1 MKPQPF
7 DPPVPSASV
16 WVIPR
21 DAIPDIA
28 SMFYEQVMWGR
39 EPHHSQVSQTD
50 MRAWESVR
58 ARWERAT
65 ERVLA
70 RLQDV
75 GHVVVEDENAIRSAL
90 EAEAEG

>member
-21 DAIPDIA
+21 EAIPEIA
-28 SMFYEQVMWGR
+28 VMFYEQVMWGR
-39 EPHHSQVSQTD
+39 EPHSSQVSPTD

-58 ARWERAT
+58 DRWERAT
-65 ERVLA
+65 ERVLST
-70 RLQDV
+70 LQNV
-75 GHVVVEDENAIRSAL
+75 GHVVVEAEKR
-90 EAEAEG
+90 AEADA